1 MATASVVTK
10 NVPSVLVLSADAAV
24 RARLRSAL
32 TAQRWEV
39 HEADGGAAALLLME
53 RTQPHATLLDGALPD
68 LHLEDFAE
76 EARSSQPA
84 MDLIA
89 LDGTLAGLTGAVKS
103 PRRGELLQVL
113 RSVCDQATQATT
125 PAAPTD
131 TNTDTNIPIAPLT
144 AAILPH
150 STSSS
155 SSRSAGQ
162 APAVVDLAATVRLP
176 ELIGDSDR
184 MLEVSRRI
192 RLVAKRTTTVLI
204 QGPTGTGKEL
214 VARAVHRLSPRA
226 DRPFIALNCA
236 AIPEALLEAEL
247 FGHARGAFTGAVQ
260 RRTGRIEAADGGTLF
275 LDEIGE
281 MPLGLQSKLL
291 RFLENGELQRVGEN
305 QPVQVDVRIVAATHQ
320 SLARRAQEGSF
331 RADLYYRL
339 AVFPVQTLIST
350 LQRMGVNVPNT
361 GSANTL
367 RVQNMAAVFIAATLP
382 PFAEPGTKL
391 DVTVSS
397 AGDARS
403 LNGGLLLMTALYGP
417 DGRIYAQAQGPLVLG
432 GYAAAANGNAK
443 IVNHPTTGRIPGGAM
458 VERGVPLDLSR
469 LPSLSL
475 LLNDADFRTAE
486 RMADAINSELKRPL
500 AHAADSR
507 RVDLHAQPG
516 EDLPALLARVEA
528 VEIETFPRAKVVV
541 NERTGT
547 VVIGGDVR
555 LQPVSI
561 LHGGLVVNV
570 VSDFAVSQPGPLSNG
585 TTQTVQ
591 ETRVDAQ
598 DRPVNQIML
607 KRGATV
613 DDLVQELQG
622 IGASAR
628 DVISILQAMKEAGA
642 LEAELEVL

>member
-1 MATASVVTK
+1 MATASVMTK
-10 NVPSVLVLSADAAV
+10 NAASVLVLSANSEV

-39 HEADGGAAALLLME
+39 YEADGGAAALLLME
-53 RTQPHATLLDGALPD
+53 QTRPQATLLDGPLPD
-68 LHLEDFAE
+68 LHLADFAE
-76 EARSSQPA
+76 EARSSQPT

-89 LDGTLAGLTGAVKS
+89 LDGTLAGLTGAMRN

-113 RSVCDQATQATT
+113 RSVCEE
-125 PAAPTD
+125 APSGTI
-131 TNTDTNIPIAPLT
+131 TDTNIP
-144 AAILPH
+144 AASVPARVLPISARKSSPRAVADTSPILEL
-150 STSSS
+150 
-155 SSRSAGQ
+155 G
-162 APAVVDLAATVRLP
+162 ATIRLP
-176 ELIGDSDR
+176 ELIGNSDR

-192 RLVAKRTTTVLI
+192 RLVAKRKSTVLI
-204 QGPTGTGKEL
+204 QGPTGTGKEV
-214 VARAVHRLSPRA
+214 VARALHRLSHRA
-226 DRPFIALNCA
+226 DRPFVALNCA

-260 RRTGRIEAADGGTLF
+260 RRTGRIEAANGGTLF

-281 MPLGLQSKLL
+281 MPLALQSKLL
-291 RFLENGELQRVGEN
+291 RFLESGELQRVGEN
-305 QPVQVDVRIVAATHQ
+305 ETVRVDVRIVAATHQ
-320 SLARRAQEGSF
+320 PLARRAQEGSF
-331 RADLYYRL
+331 RADLFYRL
-339 AVFPVQTLIST
+339 SVFPVQTLIST
-350 LQRMGVNVPNT
+350 LQRMGVNVPTT
-361 GSANTL
+361 GSANSL

-403 LNGGLLLMTALYGP
+403 LNGGLLLMTPLYGP
-417 DGRIYAQAQGPLVLG
+417 DGRIYAQSQGPIVLG

-443 IVNHPTTGRIPGGAM
+443 VVNHPTTGRIPGGAM
-458 VERGVPLDLSR
+458 VERGVPVDLSR
-469 LPSLSL
+469 LPSLSI
-475 LLNDADFRTAE
+475 LLNEADFRTAE
-486 RMADAINSELKRPL
+486 RMADAINSELRRPL

-507 RVDLHAQPG
+507 RIDLHPQPG

-570 VSDFAVSQPGPLSNG
+570 ISDVAVSQPGPLSNG
-585 TTQTVQ
+585 MTQTVQ

-598 DRPVNQIML
+598 DKPVNQIVL